1 MTKVNIICLTP
12 VKNEEWILEKFLSA
26 ASLWADVIIVADQN
40 STDRSVEIAQSF
52 DKVKLIHNKSV
63 TFNEPE
69 RQRLLIN
76 ESRKIPG
83 KNIIIALD
91 ADEFLSG
98 NFSQSE
104 DWDKIKKLPRGTVI
118 KFKWPFINSKFDQ
131 YWAGD
136 DAVMPFGFVDD
147 GSEHIGKKIHSKR
160 VPFKEESPI
169 YEVNDFV
176 VMHYQF
182 TDWKRMESKHR
193 WYQCYERVQFPEKSD
208 LEIFRTYSHMYR
220 VKSKNM
226 KAVPEEWFDFYLK
239 NGVDIDTVKV
249 SERYYWDAE
258 VDKMLSVHGAALFK
272 NIDLKNNKSLLLS
285 YLRTTKK
292 SNSIVIKV
300 IDKLIKMKVFRS

>member
-40 STDRSVEIAQSF
+40 SSDRSVEIAQSF
-52 DKVKLIHNKSV
+52 DKVKLIHNKSES
-63 TFNEPE
+63 FNEPE

-83 KNIIIALD
+83 KNIVIALD

-98 NFSQSE
+98 NFTQSE

-118 KFKWPFINSKFDQ
+118 KFKWPFINNKFDK

-136 DAVMPFGFVDD
+136 NAVMPFGFVDD

-160 VPFKEESPI
+160 VPCTEESPI

-220 VKSKNM
+220 VKSKDM
-226 KAVPEEWFDFYLK
+226 KTVPKKWFAFYLE
-239 NGVDIDTVKV
+239 NGVDINTVKV

-258 VDKMLSVHGAALFK
+258 VDKMLSINGSSLFK
-272 NIDLKNNKSLLLS
+272 NIDLINNKSLLLS
-285 YLRTTKK
+285 YLRFTKK